1 MPRPKKKTVEQ
12 ADTSTTPATKSKHQ
26 ARITTGAGF
35 DVLKA
40 AAERKKALNDKADK
54 VIGFNTMADIKS
66 KFLPVP
72 WIAFKW
78 LTGCCGI
85 PMNTITEFIGEE
97 NVGKSS
103 ITMALLGHFA
113 RNNILSLYINTEA
126 KELDSSWTVRLMA
139 RDPELAENLLSVIE
153 TPKDPATGKYVT
165 RTFTMNDMDKQLRA
179 WIFDCRYVRN
189 IPNSIPLVV
198 VIDSTSRLLNPAQAE
213 VAMADDKKGTG
224 KAILNGVE
232 DVGGQIGVGAKWF
245 HAWANM
251 INPICAQHN
260 VTIICV
266 SAQNANLNAGAGGM
280 AAAEGIKSLNKS
292 KAHGLA
298 LNQACGLQITV
309 TNAGMLR
316 TGTDVIGRK
325 IKLRCLKNSY
335 GPVYRQIVYG
345 LKCERLA
352 DGPGYLDDPIDMA
365 ETLGNLLVD
374 NNLYGMSVSK
384 KRFTSTELDIHQM
397 TAEALQEYI
406 AAHPDIEDDIC
417 VRLRINGYD
426 TIPTNEAEPTDTGEE
441 ST

>member
-1 MPRPKKKTVEQ
+1 MPRPKKKITEQ
-12 ADTSTTPATKSKHQ
+12 PADTQSAQPAAKRQ

-40 AAERKKALNDKADK
+40 AAARKKALNDKADK

-72 WIAFKW
+72 WLAFKW

-103 ITMALLGHFA
+103 LTMALLGHFA
-113 RNNILSLYINTEA
+113 KNNILSLYINTEA

-153 TPKDPATGKYVT
+153 TPIDPATGNHVT
-165 RTFTMNDMDKQLRA
+165 RTFTMNAMDKQLRA
-179 WIFDCRYVRN
+179 WIFDCRCVRG
-189 IPNSIPLVV
+189 IPNSVPLVV

-213 VAMADDKKGTG
+213 VAMAEDKRGTG
-224 KAILNGVE
+224 KVILNGVE

-251 INPICAQHN
+251 INPICAQYN

-266 SAQNANLNAGAGGM
+266 SAQNANLSAGAGGM
-280 AAAEGIKSLNKS
+280 AADGGKSLNKS

-316 TGTDVIGRK
+316 KSTDVIGRK

-345 LKCERLA
+345 LKCERL
-352 DGPGYLDDPIDMA
+352 DDSPGYLDDPIDMA
-365 ETLGNLLVD
+365 ETMGNLLVD
-374 NNLYGMSVSK
+374 NKLYGMSVSN
-384 KRFTSTELDIHQM
+384 KRFTSNELDIHQM

-406 AAHPDIEDDIC
+406 QAHPDLEDDIC
-417 VRLRINGYD
+417 TRLKINGYD
-426 TIPTNEAEPTDTGEE
+426 TISAHEDAAEPSGEK

>member
-1 MPRPKKKTVEQ
+1 MPRPKKKITEQ
-12 ADTSTTPATKSKHQ
+12 PADAQAVQPTAKRQ

-40 AAERKKALNDKADK
+40 AAARKKALSDKADK

-72 WIAFKW
+72 WLAFKW

-103 ITMALLGHFA
+103 LTMALLGHFA
-113 RNNILSLYINTEA
+113 KNNILSLYINTEA

-153 TPKDPATGKYVT
+153 TPIDPTTGNHVT
-165 RTFTMNDMDKQLRA
+165 RTFTMNAMDKQLRA
-179 WIFDCRYVRN
+179 WIFDCRCVRG
-189 IPNSIPLVV
+189 IPNSVPLVV

-213 VAMADDKKGTG
+213 VAMAEDKKGTG
-224 KAILNGVE
+224 KVILNGVE

-251 INPICAQHN
+251 INPICAQYN

-280 AAAEGIKSLNKS
+280 AAAEGTKSLNKS

-316 TGTDVIGRK
+316 KSTDVIGRK

-345 LKCERLA
+345 LKCERL
-352 DGPGYLDDPIDMA
+352 DDSPGYLDDPIDMA
-365 ETLGNLLVD
+365 ETMGNLLVD
-374 NNLYGMSVSK
+374 NKLYGMSVNN

-406 AAHPDIEDDIC
+406 QAHPDLEDDIC
-417 VRLRINGYD
+417 ARLKINGYD
-426 TIPTNEAEPTDTGEE
+426 TISAHEDAAEPSGEE